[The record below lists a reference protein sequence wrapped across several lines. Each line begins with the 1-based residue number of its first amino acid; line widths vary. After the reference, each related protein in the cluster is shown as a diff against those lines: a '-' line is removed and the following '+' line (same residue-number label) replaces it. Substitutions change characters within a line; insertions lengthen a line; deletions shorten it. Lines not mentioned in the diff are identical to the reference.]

1 MNNIDEQS
9 ELVGRVGGK
18 VMDMSD
24 RLEGKE
30 KKRFLYR
37 ELNEMPLGGPEFVDD
52 LMTLRYISRNRMGDQ
67 EETLQRKLAEHER
80 NLLRLIR
87 ESLDER
93 ITYNKQLMDGIQ
105 DTLVPYYHGRF
116 RMELS
121 REISFLPLGVRLLA
135 YGGLLEREAHPVAKY
150 HILDRISMTL
160 YKSGEER
167 LGEYSVFL
175 QCMLGEKIAPLL
187 FGNKDFE
194 ALFSYQI
201 KANQKVGV
209 LREDILGAA
218 ELSPEIA
225 GREFWYGFK
234 GFSDLKNVN
243 DVGAAKICL
252 RLFTLYFEKNFSIA
266 GDVETHLLD
275 YYRTKNPNV
284 VRRLL
289 REEQL
294 DELTIKSRYSE
305 GRIGSADGPEELD
318 ELGIQRYEQNVGRRA
333 EVQAT
338 LHQERM
344 RINSQ
349 RARLD
354 ESRLVLPATISVSE
368 VGHSLHVL
376 ANVMTKN
383 SYTLDQIDEF
393 IGNLLK
399 GVLKSGGWESTRLNI
414 LLGTM
419 KEVRTMLWMGNEK
432 DAVKTLRVLKEI
444 MEKPEVECE
453 GWPVCLV
460 INDAVKSSSD
470 YMLIPDSTTERNL
483 FAGAVFVPVPGTLR
497 NSLRG
502 QSNTVEM
509 QIVRPLLMMASDWD
523 KTARNIGFSEKE
535 ARTLNKELGKL
546 RENA

>member
-1 MNNIDEQS
+1 
-9 ELVGRVGGK
+9 
-18 VMDMSD
+18 
-24 RLEGKE
+24 
-30 KKRFLYR
+30 
-37 ELNEMPLGGPEFVDD
+37 
-52 LMTLRYISRNRMGDQ
+52 
-67 EETLQRKLAEHER
+67 
-80 NLLRLIR
+80 
-87 ESLDER
+87 
-93 ITYNKQLMDGIQ
+93 
-105 DTLVPYYHGRF
+105 
-116 RMELS
+116 MELS

-160 YKSGEER
+160 YKSGEEQ

-194 ALFSYQI
+194 ALYSYEI
-201 KANQKVGV
+201 KANQKVRV
-209 LREDILGAA
+209 LREDILGGA

-266 GDVETHLLD
+266 EDVETHLLD

-294 DELTIKSRYSE
+294 DELTIQSRYSE
-305 GRIGSADGPEELD
+305 GRIGASDGPEELD
-318 ELGIQRYEQNVGRRA
+318 ELGIQRYEVNVGRRA
-333 EVQAT
+333 EIQAT

-354 ESRLVLPATISVSE
+354 ESRLVLPGTISFSE
-368 VGHSLHVL
+368 VGHFLDVL

-393 IGNLLK
+393 IGNLLN
-399 GVLKSGGWESTRLNI
+399 GVLELGGWEPARLNI
-414 LLGTM
+414 FLGTM

-432 DAVKTLRVLKEI
+432 DAVSILPVLKEI

-470 YMLIPDSTTERNL
+470 YMLIPDSTSERNL
-483 FAGAVFVPVPGTLR
+483 FTGAVFVTVPGTLR
-497 NSLRG
+497 IALRN
-502 QSNTVEM
+502 QSDMVEQ
-509 QIVRPLLMMASDWD
+509 QIVRPLRMMASDWD
-523 KTARNIGFSEKE
+523 KIAENIGLSEKE
-535 ARTLNKELGKL
+535 GKKLNKELGRLK
-546 RENA
+546 ENA

>member
-9 ELVGRVGGK
+9 ELVKQVGGK
-18 VMDMSD
+18 VMDMSY

-30 KKRFLYR
+30 KKRFLYQKI
-37 ELNEMPLGGPEFVDD
+37 NEMPLGGQDFIDD
-52 LMTLRYISRNRMGDQ
+52 LMTLRYISRNRMDDQ
-67 EETLQRKLAEHER
+67 TETLKRKLAEHEK
-80 NLLRLIR
+80 NLLRLVR
-87 ESLDER
+87 DGLDER
-93 ITYNKQLMDGIQ
+93 ITYNKQLVDSIQ

-150 HILDRISMTL
+150 HILNRISMTL

-167 LGEYSVFL
+167 LGEYALFL
-175 QCMLGEKIAPLL
+175 QCMLGERISPLL

-194 ALFSYQI
+194 ALYSYEV
-201 KANQKVGV
+201 KANQKVRV

-243 DVGAAKICL
+243 DVAAAKICL

-266 GDVETHLLD
+266 EDVETHLLN
-275 YYRTKNPNV
+275 YYKTKNPNV

-289 REEQL
+289 QEEQL
-294 DELTIKSRYSE
+294 DEMTIQSRYSE
-305 GRIGSADGPEELD
+305 GRIGAADGPEELD
-318 ELGIQRYEQNVGRRA
+318 DPGIQRYEENVGRRA
-333 EVQAT
+333 EIQAT
-338 LHQERM
+338 LYQERT

-349 RARLD
+349 RKRLD
-354 ESRLVLPATISVSE
+354 ESRLVLPEVVSSSE

-376 ANVMTKN
+376 TDVMTKN
-383 SYTLDQIDEF
+383 SYTLNQIDEF

-399 GVLKSGGWESTRLNI
+399 GVLKSRGWEPARLNI

-419 KEVRTMLWMGNEK
+419 KEIRTMLWTGNEK
-432 DAVKTLRVLKEI
+432 DAVRILRVLKEI

-460 INDAVKSSSD
+460 INDAMKFSSD
-470 YMLIPDSTTERNL
+470 YMLIPDSTAERNL
-483 FAGAVFVPVPGTLR
+483 FSGAVFITVPGTLR
-497 NSLRG
+497 IALRN
-502 QSNTVEM
+502 QSDIIEK
-509 QIVRPLLMMASDWD
+509 QIVRPLRMMASDWD
-523 KTARNIGFSEKE
+523 KTADNIGFSEKE
-535 ARTLNKELGKL
+535 AKKLDKELARL
-546 RENA
+546 QENI